1 MAGQRARAD
10 PLVIAQN
17 WHRMHADAGGLRKT
31 GRLWEGSKG
40 RAVRRMDDSS
50 KGSQAMLTDDG
61 RQFNTEFNTDRV
73 L

>member
-1 MAGQRARAD
+1 MAGQGVRLD

-40 RAVRRMDDSS
+40 RAVRRMNDSS
-50 KGSQAMLTDDG
+50 KGS
-61 RQFNTEFNTDRV
+61 
-73 L
+73 